1 MFIGE
6 FHHNIDQKGRLTI
19 PVKFR
24 EQLDGP
30 FIVTRGLDQCLFGYP
45 MDEWK
50 ELELKLKSLPM
61 TKKDARMFTRFFFS
75 GAAEVEIDKQGRINI
90 PAPLRDYAGLEKE
103 FMLIGVSGRFEI
115 WSGERWNAYMEE
127 SEDSF
132 ADIAENLIDFDI

>member
-24 EQLDGP
+24 DQLEGA

-45 MDEWK
+45 IEEWK
-50 ELELKLKSLPM
+50 VLEQKLKSLPL

-90 PAPLRDYAGLEKE
+90 PAPLREYATLEKE
-103 FMLIGVSGRFEI
+103 CMVIGVSGRFEI
-115 WSGERWNAYMEE
+115 WSKDRWHTYMEQ
-127 SEDSF
+127 SEGSF
-132 ADIAENLIDFDI
+132 GDIAENLIDFDI